1 MKPNF
6 HIFLIFFY
14 VFFDSNQDY
23 FLFLYNKYNILI
35 QNKFNKTCLS
45 DFATNTTKCETYLSY
60 SEIYVVFLGIIHRNY
75 CNFMKLL

>member
-23 FLFLYNKYNILI
+23 FLFLYNKNNILI
-35 QNKFNKTCLS
+35 QNKFNKTVCLILQQTQQNMKFICHIS
-45 DFATNTTKCETYLSY
+45 KYMLSFKALFT
-60 SEIYVVFLGIIHRNY
+60 EIIAIS
-75 CNFMKLL
+75 